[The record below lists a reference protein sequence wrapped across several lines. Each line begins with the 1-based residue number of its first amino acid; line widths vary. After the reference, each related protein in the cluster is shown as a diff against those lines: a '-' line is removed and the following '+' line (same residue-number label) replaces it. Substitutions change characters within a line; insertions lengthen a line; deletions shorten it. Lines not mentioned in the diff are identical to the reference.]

1 MNGAPGRRQQRS
13 RHCSYDR
20 GPLGSTC
27 AVKSLK
33 WSNSAHRV
41 FGAFFRVFRRVV
53 YLRNRRLPLKWGKSS
68 VLYLCIQKCAQKMPP
83 IKKKKRTKVDRNF
96 GEQGTVRQFQDLTQ
110 ACWSTQ
116 TIKSNIWNC
125 LQLKTVLQLNSITVK
140 PWTRKGKKFA
150 QLHAFIIRTLIC
162 VFK

>member
-1 MNGAPGRRQQRS
+1 MMRSLKLSQQSIKCHHWKDIDLKKKLFSGEWSARKKTAKKPPLL
-13 RHCSYDR
+13 DR
-20 GPLGSTC
+20 GSLGSTC

-33 WSNSAHRV
+33 RPISAHRV

-83 IKKKKRTKVDRNF
+83 IKKKKRAKVDRNF

-110 ACWSTQ
+110 AC
-116 TIKSNIWNC
+116 
-125 LQLKTVLQLNSITVK
+125 
-140 PWTRKGKKFA
+140 
-150 QLHAFIIRTLIC
+150 
-162 VFK
+162 

>member
-33 WSNSAHRV
+33 CSNSAHRV

-96 GEQGTVRQFQDLTQ
+96 GEQGTVRQFILY
-110 ACWSTQ
+110 
-116 TIKSNIWNC
+116 K
-125 LQLKTVLQLNSITVK
+125 QLMKVSGLNSSLLKYTNCKIKHLKLFT
-140 PWTRKGKKFA
+140 A
-150 QLHAFIIRTLIC
+150 
-162 VFK
+162 

>member
-33 WSNSAHRV
+33 GPISAHRV